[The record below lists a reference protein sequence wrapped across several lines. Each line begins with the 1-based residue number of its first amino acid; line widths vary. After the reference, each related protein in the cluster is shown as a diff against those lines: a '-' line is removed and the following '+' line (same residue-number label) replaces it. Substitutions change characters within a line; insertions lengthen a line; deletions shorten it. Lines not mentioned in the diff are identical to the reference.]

1 METEVRKGL
10 SEVATFKQRPEIYS
24 GVGWVGRVVQSRMQ
38 DNPFGRK
45 QAYEAIKV
53 GHKGDWSIGNEQ
65 ERVVKLRLER

>member
-45 QAYEAIKV
+45 QGWTKGEAELCCRPN
-53 GHKGDWSIGNEQ
+53 KG
-65 ERVVKLRLER
+65 L